1 LKINGVFSGGGI
13 KAIALIGALEEVEKR
28 GYTFNKVAGTSAGAI
43 LASLIVAGYT
53 VDEIKKLLLETKFT
67 KLLDRRKSIFSISVL
82 KWISL
87 YWRLGLFR
95 GDALEKW
102 LEKILAKKGIK
113 TFADIKQGK
122 LRIIASDLSQ
132 GRIMVLPDDLK
143 DYGILPEKF
152 SVARA
157 VRMSSSLPY
166 FFEPIKLYTA
176 SGDKR
181 VIVDGGVLSNFP
193 IWLFEEQNGEKYPTI
208 GFRLSPS
215 LEHVASRKIKN
226 AFEMYSA
233 LFDTMKD
240 AHDARHIATT
250 HEKSIIFIPVK
261 DVVTTEFN
269 ITDEQKEMLLKLGSS
284 CAVKFFNRWVH

>member
-1 LKINGVFSGGGI
+1 VNINGVFCGGGI
-13 KAIALIGALEEVEKR
+13 KAIALLGALEEVEKQ
-28 GYTFNKVAGTSAGAI
+28 GYKFNKVAGTSAGAI
-43 LASLIVAGYT
+43 LASLIIAGYT
-53 VDEIKKLLLETKFT
+53 VDEIKKLLLETKFN
-67 KLLDRRKSIFSISVL
+67 KLLDTRKSIFSYSVL
-82 KWISL
+82 KWISI
-87 YWRLGLFR
+87 YWRLGLYR

-122 LRIIASDLSQ
+122 LRIIASDLSK

-143 DYGILPEKF
+143 DYGFAPERF

-166 FFEPIKLYTA
+166 FFEPIKLQT
-176 SGDKR
+176 SGGEKR

-193 IWLFEEQNGEKYPTI
+193 MWLFEEQNGERYPTI

-215 LEHVASRKIKN
+215 MENVASRQIKN
-226 AFEMYSA
+226 AFEMYGA

-240 AHDARHIATT
+240 AHDARHIATS
-250 HEKSIIFIPVK
+250 HEKNIIFIPVK

-269 ITDEQKEMLLKLGSS
+269 ITNEQKEKLLQLGKK
-284 CAVKFFNRWVH
+284 CAEKFFKRWIY